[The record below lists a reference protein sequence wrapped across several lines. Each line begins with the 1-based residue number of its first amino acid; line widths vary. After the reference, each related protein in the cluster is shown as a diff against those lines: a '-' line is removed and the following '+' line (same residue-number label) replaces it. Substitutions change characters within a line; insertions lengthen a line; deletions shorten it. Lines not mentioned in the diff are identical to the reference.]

1 MKLIRHPLIA
11 ATPGTT
17 QELISLHFGQP
28 GRGPKATIQASLHA
42 SEVPGMLVAQHLRRR
57 LLALEEQGQVLGEVV
72 LVPAANPIGLH
83 QWMLRGHLGRFELGS
98 GENFNRHYTDL
109 LPAVSAA
116 VQSRLG
122 GDAATNVQIVRE
134 ALRAA
139 VAALPAASALA
150 SQRKA
155 LYGLAIDADIVLDLH
170 CDGEGLMHFYTTP
183 DGWPQAEP
191 LARCMGAEAVLL
203 ATESGGEPFDEA
215 CSMVWTRLAAAFGP
229 AHPIPPA
236 CLAVTVEL
244 RGEADVSHALAEQDA
259 AAIERYLVLR
269 GVLAG
274 DAAEL
279 AELPPLRCEP
289 TPLSGS
295 MPIVAASGGVVVYLR
310 EPGAKLK
317 QGEPV
322 AELIDPLTGDVQLLA
337 SPVDG
342 VFYAREKWRFA
353 TAGMTIAKVAG
364 REALREGNLLGA

>member
-1 MKLIRHPLIA
+1 MNLIRHPLIA
-11 ATPGTT
+11 ATPGTM
-17 QELISLHFGQP
+17 QELVSLHFGQP

-57 LLALEEQGQVLGEVV
+57 LLALEAEGRVRGEVV
-72 LVPAANPIGLH
+72 LVPAANPIGLR
-83 QWMLRGHLGRFELGS
+83 QWMLRGHQGRFELTS

-109 LPAVSAA
+109 LPALTAA
-116 VQSRLG
+116 LQDRLG
-122 GDAATNVQIVRE
+122 SDAAANVQAVRA
-134 ALRAA
+134 ALREA

-150 SQRKA
+150 SQRKI
-155 LYGLAIDADIVLDLH
+155 LYSLAIDADIVLDLH
-170 CDGEGLMHFYTTP
+170 CDGEGLLHFYTTP
-183 DGWPQAEP
+183 DGWPQAEA
-191 LARCMGAEAVLL
+191 LARLMGAEAVLL

-244 RGEADVSHALAEQDA
+244 RGEADVSHTLAEQDA

-269 GVLAG
+269 GVLDG
-274 DAAEL
+274 DAPA
-279 AELPPLRCEP
+279 LPPARCEA

-295 MPIVAASGGVVVYLR
+295 MPIVAPTGGVVVYLC
-310 EPGAKLK
+310 EPGARLK
-317 QGEPV
+317 QGDPV
-322 AELIDPLTGDVQLLA
+322 AELIDPLSGEVQLLA

-353 TAGMTIAKVAG
+353 MAGMTIAKVAG
-364 REALREGNLLGA
+364 REALREGDLLGA